1 MRREILKEPPLY
13 PSRPLFLLFCLK
25 NWIKKILEHKK
36 VGSKRNLLILDDG
49 GLMIRLSRQTFWS
62 KSRDAILSLFQLIT
76 TGSFPFKK
84 KLDYNKCPVTRFY
97 HINFWGSGHFNFLFG
112 SLYEISWYGVVHSI

>member
-1 MRREILKEPPLY
+1 
-13 PSRPLFLLFCLK
+13 
-25 NWIKKILEHKK
+25 
-36 VGSKRNLLILDDG
+36 
-49 GLMIRLSRQTFWS
+49 MIRLVSSRQTFWS

-97 HINFWGSGHFNFLFG
+97 HINLGVVDILIFLFG
-112 SLYEISWYGVVHSI
+112 SLFEISWYGVVHSIAQPWLYLK

>member
-1 MRREILKEPPLY
+1 MFHYKHFCAVKSLRNPSLY

-25 NWIKKILEHKK
+25 YWIKKILEHKK

-76 TGSFPFKK
+76 TGSFPFEK
-84 KLDYNKCPVTRFY
+84 KLDYNKFVPSRGF
-97 HINFWGSGHFNFLFG
+97 IIL
-112 SLYEISWYGVVHSI
+112 I